1 MITIRSKVYVSYL
14 YMLLK
19 YKSLTV
25 YIKNKKGG
33 VLTSQYKKELLILN
47 MLPKNK
53 QNKEKRRRMR
63 QKKVI

>member
-1 MITIRSKVYVSYL
+1 
-14 YMLLK
+14 MLLK

-33 VLTSQYKKELLILN
+33 VLTSQYKKELPILN

-63 QKKVI
+63 